1 MIFLP
6 QLRFALFGL
15 TVWATSHSTAI
26 AQQALW
32 GMTYGSQFTVATTI
46 ERVTEVKIGD
56 GVTQKQATI
65 EQIEILY
72 TLRYVRPTGVVMTAV
87 VTKCGRTGD
96 TGNTRL
102 KQLATQRLGLFK
114 GFHARLTVNVDGV
127 VTDITEAEQSLQ
139 QLTDGSSDSNKL
151 MEACCPE
158 PVLRSWLGRPFW
170 MSLPAEK
177 WETEA
182 AWDQSDDLSLGFLGQ
197 IRSVVTCQ
205 MTDVRDNTATVDISG
220 TTRHI
225 PPLLIPT
232 GKNSVIEFQKP
243 TVAVEEFSGSA
254 KMIRSEDTPDGG
266 SRLNASGRPLFEQL
280 DLKWIFSGETLLKIG
295 NAQKPMTFRQTRK
308 ESSTLLPAFSFG
320 GPRVFSQPTPAI
332 PGR

>member
-15 TVWATSHSTAI
+15 TVWAISHSTAI

-32 GMTYGSQFTVATTI
+32 GMTYGSEFTVATTI

-56 GVTQKQATI
+56 GATYEHATT

-96 TGNTRL
+96 SGNDRL
-102 KQLATQRLGLFK
+102 KQLTKQQLGLFK
-114 GFHARLTVNVDGV
+114 GFQARLTVNVDGV
-127 VTDITEAEQSLQ
+127 VKDITEAEQSLQ
-139 QLTDGSSDSNKL
+139 QLTDGSSDSKEL

-182 AWDQSDDLSLGFLGQ
+182 AWDQTDDLSLGFLGQ
-197 IRSVVTCQ
+197 IRSIVTCK
-205 MTDVRDNTATVDISG
+205 MTNIQDNTATVDISG
-220 TTRHI
+220 TTRHV
-225 PPLLIPT
+225 PPLQVPT
-232 GKNSVIEFQKP
+232 RKSSVIEFQKP

-254 KMIRSEDTPDGG
+254 KMIRSEDTPDVG

-280 DLKWIFSGETLLKIG
+280 DLKWIISGEALLKIG
-295 NAQKPMTFRQTRK
+295 NVQKPMTFRQTRK

-320 GPRVFSQPTPAI
+320 GPRVFNQPSPAI